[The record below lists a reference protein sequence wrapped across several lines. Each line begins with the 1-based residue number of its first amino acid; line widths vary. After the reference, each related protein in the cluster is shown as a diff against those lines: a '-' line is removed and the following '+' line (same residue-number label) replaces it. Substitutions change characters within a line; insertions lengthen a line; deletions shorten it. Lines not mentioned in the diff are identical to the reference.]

1 MAAEGKQTKQTA
13 HTLMKEQHSDA
24 SQHESVLAK
33 RRSLSQSIKRSYGR
47 GRFETVR
54 VLFWTFFKISPVTFG
69 GGLAVIPLL
78 EKELVERRGY
88 ITREEIVDLFAVAQT
103 VPGAIAVNV
112 ATFLGYRLVGP
123 MGAIM
128 ATVGAILPTF
138 LIMLLLSIFYLSVA
152 HHPLVEAAMYGLR
165 PAIVALIAFAG
176 VRVAR
181 TALIDGLTIGI
192 AAGTYVLLTFLHFH
206 PVLVIFLGG
215 GFGLLVGWW
224 RRWRLAVRGK
234 LK

>member
-1 MAAEGKQTKQTA
+1 MAAEGKNAVDINNDKQVCTGERA
-13 HTLMKEQHSDA
+13 PE
-24 SQHESVLAK
+24 E
-33 RRSLSQSIKRSYGR
+33 RRALSQSIKRSYER
-47 GRFETVR
+47 GRFETVS

-69 GGLAVIPLL
+69 GGLAVIPVL

-88 ITREEIVDLFAVAQT
+88 ITREEIIDLFAAAQT

-123 MGAIM
+123 LGAIM
-128 ATVGAILPTF
+128 ATFGAILPTF
-138 LIMLLLSIFYLSVA
+138 SIMLLLSIFYLSVA

-181 TALIDGLTIGI
+181 TALIDRLTVGI

-224 RRWRLAVRGK
+224 RRWRQAVRGK
-234 LK
+234 LN